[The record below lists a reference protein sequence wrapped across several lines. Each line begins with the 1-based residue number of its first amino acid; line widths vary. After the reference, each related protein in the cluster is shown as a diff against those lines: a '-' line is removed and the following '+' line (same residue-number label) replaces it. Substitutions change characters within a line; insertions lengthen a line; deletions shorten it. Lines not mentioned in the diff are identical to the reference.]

1 MAVSKAA
8 MREGVLYDMLG
19 RGGADD
25 PRDASVAALMQRY
38 GIDDGAGARVVE
50 RPRCAVRPGR
60 ARPGSWTP
68 TTA

>member
-1 MAVSKAA
+1 

-38 GIDDGAGARVVE
+38 GIDEGQARAWKA
-50 RPRCAVRPGR
+50 PCCACSTKSPAPGR
-60 ARPGSWTP
+60 WTP